1 MKQVSL
7 SADEII
13 RDWSLNAEDLA
24 FVKKFKKQYQLWV
37 YLQVCALKL
46 FGLLLDNPNTQD
58 IRIIGHS
65 CILLSLNIIGTVEVP
80 VREATKTEDE
90 SWGT

>member
-1 MKQVSL
+1 MKQVNL

-37 YLQVCALKL
+37 YLQVA
-46 FGLLLDNPNTQD
+46 PST
-58 IRIIGHS
+58 
-65 CILLSLNIIGTVEVP
+65 
-80 VREATKTEDE
+80 
-90 SWGT
+90 